1 MSSVSQVNAAGSRL
15 LGEVRPVVVLAS
27 WAVRESLRRR
37 VFIIV
42 ALLTI
47 AFIALYAIGCHA
59 AFGQIRTFTG
69 PDGIDG
75 HEFAGATLGGLAM
88 FAILFLGSVLASFL
102 TLSTVR
108 GDAENGLLQPLVV
121 RPVGRAQV
129 LVARWLAAAVV
140 CTAYVAVVYTAV
152 LVVLRVTGG
161 WSPDRVVEPG
171 ALLAAA
177 VSILAALCVLGSVA
191 LTATANGIATFMVLG
206 SGLFAGLLGQVG
218 HGIGN
223 RGLEH
228 AAHVVSW
235 VLPFEALY
243 QDALSLTTVD
253 QRGLTDFLVQ
263 LGPLGGG
270 QPAGAWLVPYVV
282 AYLVVGGVVAIAAT
296 GRRDL

>member
-1 MSSVSQVNAAGSRL
+1 MTAAIDA
-15 LGEVRPVVVLAS
+15 VRPVAVLAG

-37 VFIIV
+37 VFVIV
-42 ALLTI
+42 ALLTV
-47 AFIALYAIGCHA
+47 AFIALYAIGCRA
-59 AFGQIRTFTG
+59 AFRQVHGFVG
-69 PDGIDG
+69 PDSIDG
-75 HEFAGATLGGLAM
+75 HEFAGATLNGLAM
-88 FAILFLGSVLASFL
+88 FAVLFLGSVLAAFL

-129 LVARWLAAAVV
+129 LLARWLAAAVV
-140 CTAYVAVVYTAV
+140 CTVYVAIVYSAV
-152 LVVLRVTGG
+152 LITLRATGG
-161 WSPDRVVEPG
+161 WSPDRIVGPG
-171 ALLAAA
+171 VRLALA
-177 VSILAALCVLGSVA
+177 VSMLAALCVLGSVVF
-191 LTATANGIATFMVLG
+191 TATANGIATFMVLG

-243 QDALSLTTVD
+243 QDALSLTTID
-253 QRGLTDFLVQ
+253 QVGLTRFLVR

-270 QPAGAWLVPYVV
+270 QPGGHWLLPFAA
-282 AYLVVGGVVAIAAT
+282 AYLAAVGVVATAMTA
-296 GRRDL
+296 RRDL